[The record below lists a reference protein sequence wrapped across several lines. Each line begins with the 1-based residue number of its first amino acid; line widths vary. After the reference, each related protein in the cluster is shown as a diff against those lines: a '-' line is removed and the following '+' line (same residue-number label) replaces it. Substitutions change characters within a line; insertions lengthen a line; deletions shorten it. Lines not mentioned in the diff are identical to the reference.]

1 MNVNMKNTVS
11 DKLTHTFSTSNRV
24 KAVLTTA
31 LLSITTAAFAGEK
44 VDKTIDTSSSPK
56 VDIEHIDG
64 KADIR
69 VWDKAQVRVTGELGD
84 QTEEFIFEKRGDVVV
99 IHVEVEHR
107 SKSWYQKSRDGD
119 DLIIYVPSAS
129 DLHYT
134 AVNADVK
141 AEGITKAV
149 DVEVVNGNV
158 TLENIGERV
167 EVESVNGDILLKN
180 VKGRLEAGTVN
191 GDIEATHEGTT
202 PVSFAAV
209 NGKLDIA
216 SSSPDLSVE
225 TVNGRIDLSLQNID
239 SLQINTVNGRTFAKL
254 GLNSNGSI
262 KANSVGGAM
271 EFVFQDDVS
280 AQFDIETHA
289 GGNIVNKISGEKA
302 QKPKYGPGSWLRFI
316 HNGGAASVD
325 ISTVHGRIEIDQ
337 K

>member
-1 MNVNMKNTVS
+1 MNVNMKNTIS
-11 DKLTHTFSTSNRV
+11 DKLMHTFSASNGA

-31 LLSITTAAFAGEK
+31 LLSIATAAFAGEK

-56 VDIEHIDG
+56 IDIEHIDG

-69 VWDKAQVRVTGELGD
+69 VWGKSQVRVTGELGD

-99 IHVEVEHR
+99 IHVEVERR

-119 DLIIYVPSAS
+119 DLVIFVPAAS

-134 AVNADVK
+134 AVNADVN

-149 DVEVVNGNV
+149 DIEVVNGDV

-180 VKGRLEAGTVN
+180 VRGRLEAGTVN
-191 GDIEATHEGTT
+191 GDIEATHEGST
-202 PVSFAAV
+202 PVSFTAV

-216 SSSPDLSVE
+216 SSSPDLSIE
-225 TVNGRIDLSLQNID
+225 TVNGRIDLLLQSVD

-254 GLNSNGSI
+254 GLNANGSI

-271 EFVFQDDVS
+271 EFIFQEGVS

-289 GGNIVNKISGEKA
+289 GGNIVNNISDEKA

-316 HNGGAASVD
+316 HNGGAANVD

>member
-1 MNVNMKNTVS
+1 MTKNMKNTIS
-11 DKLTHTFSTSNRV
+11 DKLTHTFSTSNGV

-31 LLSITTAAFAGEK
+31 LLSIATAAFAGEK

-180 VKGRLEAGTVN
+180 VRGRLEAGTVN
-191 GDIEATHEGTT
+191 GDIEATHDGNT
-202 PVSFAAV
+202 PVSFTAV

-254 GLNSNGSI
+254 GLNANGSI

-271 EFVFQDDVS
+271 EFIFQDDVS

-289 GGNIVNKISGEKA
+289 GGNIVNNISGEKA

-316 HNGGAASVD
+316 HNGGAANVD
-325 ISTVHGRIEIDQ
+325 ISTVHGRVEIDQ

>member
-1 MNVNMKNTVS
+1 MTINTKNTLL
-11 DKLTHTFSTSNRV
+11 DNFTHTL
-24 KAVLTTA
+24 KASMNTKIVLTA
-31 LLSITTAAFAGEK
+31 MLLSTATATFAGEK

-69 VWDKAQVRVTGELGD
+69 VWDKPQVRVTGELGD

-99 IHVEVEHR
+99 IHVEVERR

-119 DLIIYVPSAS
+119 DLVIYVPAAS

-134 AVNADVK
+134 AVNADVN

-149 DVEVVNGNV
+149 DIEVVNGDV
-158 TLENIGERV
+158 TLSNVGERV
-167 EVESVNGDILLKN
+167 EVESVNGDIVLKN
-180 VKGRLEAGTVN
+180 VRGRLEAGTVN
-191 GDIEATHEGTT
+191 GDIEAIHKGNT
-202 PVSFAAV
+202 PVSFTSV

-216 SSSPDLSVE
+216 SSSPDLSIE
-225 TVNGRIDLSLQNID
+225 TVNGRIGLSLQEVD

-254 GLNSNGSI
+254 GLNANGSI

-271 EFVFQDDVS
+271 EFVFQEGLS

-289 GGNIVNKISGEKA
+289 GGNIINNVSNEKA

-316 HNGGAASVD
+316 HNGGAANVE

>member
-1 MNVNMKNTVS
+1 MNVNMKHTIS
-11 DKLTHTFSTSNRV
+11 DRLMHTFSTSNGA
-24 KAVLTTA
+24 KAVLTTV
-31 LLSITTAAFAGEK
+31 LLSIATAAFAGEK

-56 VDIEHIDG
+56 IDIEHIDG

-69 VWDKAQVRVTGELGD
+69 VWDKSQVRVTGELGD

-99 IHVEVEHR
+99 IHVEVERR

-134 AVNADVK
+134 AVNADVN

-149 DVEVVNGNV
+149 DIEVVNGDV

-180 VKGRLEAGTVN
+180 VRGRLEAGTVN
-191 GDIEATHEGTT
+191 GDIEATHEGST
-202 PVSFAAV
+202 PVSFTAV

-216 SSSPDLSVE
+216 SSSPDLSIE
-225 TVNGRIDLSLQNID
+225 TVNGRIDLLLQSVD

-254 GLNSNGSI
+254 GLNANGSI

-271 EFVFQDDVS
+271 EFVFQDGVS

-289 GGNIVNKISGEKA
+289 GGNIVNNISDEKA

-316 HNGGAASVD
+316 NNGGAANVD
-325 ISTVHGRIEIDQ
+325 ISTVHGRVEIDQ

>member
-1 MNVNMKNTVS
+1 MNMNMKNRIS
-11 DKLTHTFSTSNRV
+11 DKVTHTFSTSNGVR
-24 KAVLTTA
+24 AVLTTA
-31 LLSITTAAFAGEK
+31 LLSIATAAFAGEK
-44 VDKTIDTSSSPK
+44 IDKTIDTSSSPK

-99 IHVEVEHR
+99 IHVEVEHH

-134 AVNADVK
+134 AVNADVIAK
-141 AEGITKAV
+141 GITKAV

-158 TLENIGERV
+158 TLESIGERV

-202 PVSFAAV
+202 PVSFTAV

-216 SSSPDLSVE
+216 SSSPDVSVE

-254 GLNSNGSI
+254 GLNANGSI

-271 EFVFQDDVS
+271 EFIFQDDVS

-289 GGNIVNKISGEKA
+289 GGNIVNNVSGEKA

-316 HNGGAASVD
+316 HNGGAANVD
-325 ISTVHGRIEIDQ
+325 ISTVHGRIEIDR

>member
-1 MNVNMKNTVS
+1 MNINMKNTLS
-11 DKLTHTFSTSNRV
+11 ETFTHTFSASIGA
-24 KAVLTTA
+24 KLVLATT
-31 LLSITTAAFAGEK
+31 LLSLATAAFAGEK

-69 VWDKAQVRVTGELGD
+69 VWDKPQVRVTGELGD

-99 IHVEVEHR
+99 IHVEVERH
-107 SKSWYQKSRDGD
+107 SKSWYQKGRDGD
-119 DLIIYVPSAS
+119 DLIIYVPAAS

-134 AVNADVK
+134 AVNADINAK
-141 AEGITKAV
+141 GITKAV
-149 DVEVVNGNV
+149 DVEVVNGDV

-167 EVESVNGDILLKN
+167 EVESVNGDIVLKN
-180 VKGRLEAGTVN
+180 IRGRLEAGTVN
-191 GDIEATHEGTT
+191 GDIEATHEGST
-202 PVSFAAV
+202 PVSFTSV

-225 TVNGRIDLSLQNID
+225 TVNGRIDLSLQDVD

-254 GLNSNGSI
+254 GLNANGSI

-271 EFVFQDDVS
+271 EFVFQKGVS
-280 AQFDIETHA
+280 VQFDIETYA
-289 GGNIVNKISGEKA
+289 GGNIVNNISDEKA

-316 HNGGAASVD
+316 HNGGDANVD

>member
-1 MNVNMKNTVS
+1 MNLNMKNTIS
-11 DKLTHTFSTSNRV
+11 DKLTHTFSASSGV
-24 KAVLTTA
+24 KAMLTTA
-31 LLSITTAAFAGEK
+31 LLSIATAAVAGEK

-56 VDIEHIDG
+56 IDIEHIDG

-69 VWDKAQVRVTGELGD
+69 IWDKAQVRVTGELGD

-99 IHVEVEHR
+99 IHVEVEHH

-134 AVNADVK
+134 AVNADMK
-141 AEGITKAV
+141 AKGITKAV

-180 VKGRLEAGTVN
+180 VRGRLEAGTVN

-202 PVSFAAV
+202 PVSFTAV

-225 TVNGRIDLSLQNID
+225 TVNGRIDLLLQNID

-254 GLNSNGSI
+254 GLNANGSI

-271 EFVFQDDVS
+271 EFLFQEGVS

-289 GGNIVNKISGEKA
+289 GGNIVNNISGEKA

-325 ISTVHGRIEIDQ
+325 ISTVHGRVEIDQ

>member
-1 MNVNMKNTVS
+1 MNINMKNTIS
-11 DKLTHTFSTSNRV
+11 DKLTHTFSTSNGI

-31 LLSITTAAFAGEK
+31 LLSIATAAFAGEK

-56 VDIEHIDG
+56 IDIEHIDG

-69 VWDKAQVRVTGELGD
+69 VWDKPQVRVTGELGD

-99 IHVEVEHR
+99 IHVEVERH

-134 AVNADVK
+134 AVNADVTAK
-141 AEGITKAV
+141 GITKAV

-167 EVESVNGDILLKN
+167 EVESVNGDIALKN
-180 VKGRLEAGTVN
+180 VRGRLEAGTVN
-191 GDIEATHEGTT
+191 GDIEATHKGSS
-202 PVSFAAV
+202 PVSFTAV

-216 SSSPDLSVE
+216 SSSPDLSIE
-225 TVNGRIDLSLQNID
+225 TVNGRIDLSLQSVD

-254 GLNSNGSI
+254 GLNANGSI

-271 EFVFQDDVS
+271 EFLFQEDVS

-289 GGNIVNKISGEKA
+289 GGNIVNNISDEKA